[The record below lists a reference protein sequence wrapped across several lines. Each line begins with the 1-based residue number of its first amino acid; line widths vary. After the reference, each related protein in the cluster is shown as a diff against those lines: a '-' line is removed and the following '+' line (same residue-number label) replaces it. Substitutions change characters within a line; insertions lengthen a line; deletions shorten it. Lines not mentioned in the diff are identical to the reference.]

1 MVPDVRKKSD
11 EQCRV
16 PVSPTT
22 GTPGNFRQHSNAM
35 SRNGHKG
42 GFYASSHVPEAL
54 AGTAASKGFAMQD
67 QGEVANTP
75 LRIGFRVLM
84 QAPRHI
90 GGWQGSPEHSALR
103 GLPLGVY
110 CQVLQSG
117 LVFHKRRGLPHGET
131 DD

>member
-1 MVPDVRKKSD
+1 MP
-11 EQCRV
+11 
-16 PVSPTT
+16 
-22 GTPGNFRQHSNAM
+22 
-35 SRNGHKG
+35 
-42 GFYASSHVPEAL
+42 
-54 AGTAASKGFAMQD
+54 D

-75 LRIGFRVLM
+75 QMIGFRVPM

-90 GGWQGSPEHSALR
+90 GGLQGSPEHSALR

-117 LVFHKRRGLPHGET
+117 LAFHKRRGLLHGGT